1 MNVHRDENDLRSATG
16 ASEVA
21 RTLRARGVSTIF
33 TLCGDHTN
41 PLLDACDEAGIRIV
55 DARDERGA
63 AWMAAGWALATAKP
77 GVVVISNTPALTNA
91 ATALADSTFS
101 GIPVLCVTGGVG
113 LDDRGKGHPGDQD
126 QVAIATPITK
136 WAARATQPDNA
147 AALIIRSFEIALAP
161 RPGAVVV
168 ELPLDIQQRGVE
180 PISQTPPLRDV
191 ETPNVAEIRA
201 RLSRAQRPVMIA
213 GSGCF
218 WDGAGDALRALAEG
232 ARIPVFTARAA
243 RGLLSDDHE
252 LCMGF
257 PNLLAPAAQTIFGE
271 ADVALV
277 VGAELDVLMG
287 NGAFHPGCTLIRI
300 DADPGAFAIGRH
312 AEIELIASPRA
323 TLELLAAG
331 AQPLDTDGWVK
342 RLRDAVDVRA
352 AEVAKRAQIASSPLH
367 PGRLMAEVSSKLP
380 ADAIV
385 TVDAG
390 ELALWAIDAIPA
402 RAPSSFHTSSASAMG
417 ALGMGLPWAIGMK
430 AARPERP
437 VVALCGDGSFGF
449 TAMELE
455 TSARHGLPV
464 GVVIGNDGGWG
475 IVRHLQNAL
484 HGRTLATD
492 LPVAPY
498 ELLAEFAGGVGDR
511 VEAPKQLEI
520 AITNALVASR
530 PSVINAILDRSIE
543 HEAMP
548 LIAAMFA
555 ARQAG
560 V

>member
-1 MNVHRDENDLRSATG
+1 MATG

-21 RTLRARGVSTIF
+21 RALRAHGVSTVF
-33 TLCGDHTN
+33 ALCGDHTN
-41 PLLDACDEAGIRIV
+41 PILESCDDERIRIV

-63 AWMAAGWALATAKP
+63 AWMAAGWALATAEP
-77 GVVVISNTPALTNA
+77 GVVVVSNTPALTNA

-101 GIPVLCVTGGVG
+101 GIPVVCITGGVA
-113 LDDRGKGHPGDQD
+113 LSDRGKGHPGDQD
-126 QVAIATPITK
+126 QVAIAEPISK
-136 WAARATQPDNA
+136 WSVLLENSEEAS
-147 AALIIRSFEIALAP
+147 ALISRSCQIAVAP

-168 ELPLDIQQRGVE
+168 ELPMDVQQSRVERGVE
-180 PISQTPPLRDV
+180 ELSLRTSERDG
-191 ETPNVAEIRA
+191 ETPNVSEIA
-201 RLSRAQRPVMIA
+201 RLLGSAERPVIIA

-218 WDGAGDALRALAEG
+218 WDGAGDALRAFTER

-257 PNLLAPAAQTIFGE
+257 PNLLAPAAQTIFGD

-277 VGAELDVLMG
+277 LGAELDVLMG
-287 NGAFHPGCTLIRI
+287 NGAFHPGCTLIRV
-300 DADPGAFAIGRH
+300 DQDPNAFAIGRP
-312 AEIELIASPRA
+312 AEIALVASPHAALDALVRDA
-323 TLELLAAG
+323 TA
-331 AQPLDTDGWVK
+331 LDTDAWVK
-342 RLRDAVDVRA
+342 RLRDAVDARA
-352 AEVAKRAQIASSPLH
+352 ADVAKRAQISSAPLH
-367 PGRLMAEVSSKLP
+367 PGRMIAEVASKLP
-380 ADAIV
+380 PDAIV

-430 AARPERP
+430 AARPDRP
-437 VVALCGDGSFGF
+437 VVAVCGDGSFGF
-449 TAMELE
+449 TAMEVE

-464 GVVIGNDGGWG
+464 AAVIGNDGGWG
-475 IVRHLQNAL
+475 IVRHLQRAL
-484 HGRTLATD
+484 HGRALASD

-498 ELLAEFAGGVGDR
+498 ELLAEFAGGTGDR
-511 VEAPKQLEI
+511 VETPKQLEI
-520 AITNALVASR
+520 AVTNALVSAK
-530 PSVINAILDRSIE
+530 PSVINAIVDPAAE

-555 ARQAG
+555 ARAPR
-560 V
+560 

>member
-1 MNVHRDENDLRSATG
+1 VGTG

-21 RTLRARGVSTIF
+21 GTLRARAVTTVF

-41 PLLDACDEAGIRIV
+41 PLLEACDDEGIHLI

-63 AWMAAGWALATAKP
+63 AWMAAGWALATAEP
-77 GVVVISNTPALTNA
+77 GVVIVSNTPALTNA
-91 ATALADSTFS
+91 ATALADSTTS
-101 GIPVLCVTGGVG
+101 GIPVLCITGGVG

-126 QVAIATPITK
+126 QVAIAGSMAK
-136 WAARATQPDNA
+136 WAARAEHPDDA
-147 AALIIRSFEIALAP
+147 AAFISRGFEIALAP
-161 RPGAVVV
+161 RPGAAVV
-168 ELPLDIQQRGVE
+168 ELPLDVQQRGAE
-180 PISQTPPLRDV
+180 PVSLTPPRRV
-191 ETPNVAEIRA
+191 AETPDVGEILGL
-201 RLSRAQRPVMIA
+201 LSGSERPVIIA

-218 WDGAGDALRALAEG
+218 WDGAGDALRAFAES

-257 PNLLAPAAQTIFGE
+257 PNLLAPAAQVIFGE

-287 NGAFHPGCTLIRI
+287 NGAFHPGCTLIRV
-300 DADPGAFAIGRH
+300 DADPGAFAIGRR
-312 AEIELIASPRA
+312 AEIELIASPRP
-323 TLELLAAG
+323 TLEHLAAG
-331 AQPLDTDGWVK
+331 TEPLDTDGWVK
-342 RLRDAVDVRA
+342 RLRDAVDARNT
-352 AEVAKRAQIASSPLH
+352 EVAKRAQISSAPLH
-367 PGRLMAEVSSKLP
+367 PGRMMAEVAAKLP
-380 ADAIV
+380 PDAIV

-390 ELALWAIDAIPA
+390 ELALWAIDAIGA
-402 RAPSSFHTSSASAMG
+402 RARSSFHTSSASSMG

-455 TSARHGLPV
+455 TSTRHGLPV
-464 GVVIGNDGGWG
+464 AAVIGNDGGWG
-475 IVRHLQNAL
+475 IVRHLQKAL
-484 HGRTLATD
+484 RGRALASD

-511 VEAPKQLEI
+511 VETPQQLEI
-520 AITNALVASR
+520 AITNALVDSR
-530 PSVINAILDRSIE
+530 PSVINTIIDPSIE

-548 LIAAMFA
+548 LIAAMFE
-555 ARQAG
+555 ARQRA
-560 V
+560 

>member
-1 MNVHRDENDLRSATG
+1 MATG

-21 RTLRARGVSTIF
+21 RALRARGVTTVF
-33 TLCGDHTN
+33 ALCGDHTN
-41 PLLDACDEAGIRIV
+41 PVLESCDDEGIRIV

-63 AWMAAGWALATAKP
+63 AWMAAGWALATAEP
-77 GVVVISNTPALTNA
+77 GVVVVSNTPALTNA

-101 GIPVLCVTGGVG
+101 GIPVVCITGGVA
-113 LDDRGKGHPGDQD
+113 LADRGKGHPGDQD
-126 QVAIATPITK
+126 QAAIAAPISK
-136 WAARATQPDNA
+136 VSFRAEDPKAA
-147 AALIIRSFEIALAP
+147 AALISRSCQIAVAP

-168 ELPLDIQQRGVE
+168 ELPMDVQQRRADGGAGA
-180 PISQTPPLRDV
+180 ISLTTPTPDE
-191 ETPNVAEIRA
+191 ETPDVSHIARILGNAE
-201 RLSRAQRPVMIA
+201 RPVIIA

-218 WDGAGDALRALAEG
+218 WDGAADALRALTER

-243 RGLLSDDHE
+243 RGLLADDHE

-257 PNLLAPAAQTIFGE
+257 PNLLTPAAQTIFGE

-287 NGAFHPGCTLIRI
+287 NGAFHPGCTLIRL
-300 DADPGAFAIGRH
+300 DADPNAFAIGRK
-312 AEIELIASPRA
+312 AEMELVASPRA
-323 TLELLAAG
+323 TLAALTRD
-331 AQPLDTDGWVK
+331 AKPLDTDAWIG
-342 RLRDAVDVRA
+342 RLRQAVEARA
-352 AEVAKRAQIASSPLH
+352 AEVGKRAQIASAPLH
-367 PGRLMAEVSSKLP
+367 PGRLIAEVAANLP
-380 ADAIV
+380 PDAIV

-402 RAPSSFHTSSASAMG
+402 RAPSSFNTSSASAMG

-455 TSARHGLPV
+455 TSTRHGLPV
-464 GVVIGNDGGWG
+464 AAVIGNDGGWG
-475 IVRHLQNAL
+475 IVRHLQQAL
-484 HGRTLATD
+484 HGRALASD

-498 ELLAEFAGGVGDR
+498 ELLAEFAGGTGDR
-511 VEAPKQLEI
+511 VETPQQLEI
-520 AITNALVASR
+520 AVTNALVSAK
-530 PSVINAILDRSIE
+530 PSVVNAIIDPAVQ

-555 ARQAG
+555 ARANG
-560 V
+560 

>member
-1 MNVHRDENDLRSATG
+1 M
-16 ASEVA
+16 
-21 RTLRARGVSTIF
+21 LRARGVSTVF
-33 TLCGDHTN
+33 ALCGDHTN
-41 PLLDACDEAGIRIV
+41 PILESCDDAQIRII
-55 DARDERGA
+55 DTRDERGA
-63 AWMAAGWALATAKP
+63 AWMAAGWALATAEP
-77 GVVVISNTPALTNA
+77 GVVVVSNTPALTNA

-101 GIPVLCVTGGVG
+101 GIPVVCITGGVS

-126 QVAIATPITK
+126 QVTIATPISK
-136 WAARATQPDNA
+136 WARRALDGNKA
-147 AALIIRSFEIALAP
+147 AALAEEAFEVSAAP
-161 RPGAVVV
+161 RPGAAVL
-168 ELPLDIQQRGVE
+168 ELPMDVQQRGVE
-180 PISQTPPLRDV
+180 PISLPTPRRDV
-191 ETPNVAEIRA
+191 ETPNVNEILTKLGDSERA
-201 RLSRAQRPVMIA
+201 VIIA

-218 WDGAGDALRALAEG
+218 WDRAGDALRALAET

-243 RGLLSDDHE
+243 RGLLADDHE

-257 PNLLAPAAQTIFGE
+257 PNLLTPAAQTIFGE

-287 NGAFHPGCTLIRI
+287 NGAFHPGCTLIRV
-300 DADPGAFAIGRH
+300 DADPNAFAVGRP
-312 AEIELIASPRA
+312 AEIELIASPRTTLDAIARDARTLA
-323 TLELLAAG
+323 TG
-331 AQPLDTDGWVK
+331 DWVK
-342 RLRDAVDVRA
+342 RLRDAVDARA
-352 AEVAKRAQIASSPLH
+352 AEVAKRAQIASQPLH
-367 PGRLMAEVSSKLP
+367 PGRLVAEVAAALP
-380 ADAIV
+380 EDAIV

-390 ELALWAIDAIPA
+390 ELALWAIDALPA
-402 RAPSSFHTSSASAMG
+402 RAPSSFNTSSASAMG

-464 GVVIGNDGGWG
+464 SVVIGNDGGWG
-475 IVRHLQNAL
+475 IVRHLQSAI
-484 HGRTLATD
+484 HGRALASD

-498 ELLAEFAGGVGDR
+498 EVLAELAGGTGDR
-511 VEAPKQLEI
+511 VETPQQVAI
-520 AITNALVASR
+520 AITNALVSEK
-530 PSVINAILDRSIE
+530 PSVINAIIDPAVQ

-555 ARQAG
+555 ARTH

>member
-1 MNVHRDENDLRSATG
+1 METG
-16 ASEVA
+16 ASNVA
-21 RTLRARGVSTIF
+21 RTLRARGVTTVF

-41 PLLDACDEAGIRIV
+41 PILEACDHEGIRLI
-55 DARDERGA
+55 DTRDERGA
-63 AWMAAGWALATAKP
+63 AWMAAGWALATAEP
-77 GVVVISNTPALTNA
+77 GVVVVSNTPALTNA

-101 GIPVLCVTGGVG
+101 GIPVLCIAGGVG
-113 LDDRGKGHPGDQD
+113 LADRGKGHPGDQD
-126 QVAIATPITK
+126 QTAIAAPISK
-136 WAARATQPDNA
+136 WSARAETPQDA
-147 AALIIRSFEIALAP
+147 ATLVGRGCQIAVAP
-161 RPGAVVV
+161 RPGAAVV
-168 ELPLDIQQRGVE
+168 ELPLDVQQRGVE
-180 PISQTPPLRDV
+180 PISLTTPERDV
-191 ETPNVAEIRA
+191 ATPDVREIVRVLSGAE
-201 RLSRAQRPVMIA
+201 RPVIIA

-218 WDGAGDALRALAEG
+218 WDGAGDALRAMAEA

-257 PNLLAPAAQTIFGE
+257 PNLLTPAAQMIFGE

-287 NGAFHPGCTLIRI
+287 NGAFHPGCSLIRVDH
-300 DADPGAFAIGRH
+300 DAGAFANGRK
-312 AEIELIASPRA
+312 AEIELVASPRA
-323 TLELLAAG
+323 ALEALSAG
-331 AQPLDTDGWVK
+331 ARPLDTDTWIK
-342 RLRDAVDVRA
+342 RLREAVDARA
-352 AEVAKRAQIASSPLH
+352 ADVSKRAQISSAPLH
-367 PGRLMAEVSSKLP
+367 PGRMMAEVVAKLP

-390 ELALWAIDAIPA
+390 ELALWALDAIPA

-449 TAMELE
+449 TAIELE
-455 TSARHGLPV
+455 TSTRHSIPV
-464 GVVIGNDGGWG
+464 AAVIGNDGGWG
-475 IVRHLQNAL
+475 IVRHLQQAL
-484 HGRTLATD
+484 HGRSLVSD

-511 VEAPKQLEI
+511 VETPQQLEI

-530 PSVINAILDRSIE
+530 PSVINAILDPAVQ

-555 ARQAG
+555 GRRDG

>member
-1 MNVHRDENDLRSATG
+1 MS
-16 ASEVA
+16 
-21 RTLRARGVSTIF
+21 
-33 TLCGDHTN
+33 
-41 PLLDACDEAGIRIV
+41 
-55 DARDERGA
+55 
-63 AWMAAGWALATAKP
+63 
-77 GVVVISNTPALTNA
+77 
-91 ATALADSTFS
+91 
-101 GIPVLCVTGGVG
+101 
-113 LDDRGKGHPGDQD
+113 DRGKGHPGDQD
-126 QVAIATPITK
+126 QAAIAAPISK
-136 WAARATQPDNA
+136 WSGRAETGEEA
-147 AALIIRSFEIALAP
+147 AALVRGGYEIAVAP
-161 RPGAVVV
+161 RPGATVV
-168 ELPLDIQQRGVE
+168 ELPLDVQQRGVE
-180 PISQTPPLRDV
+180 PISLTTPRRDEV
-191 ETPNVAEIRA
+191 TPDVGEIMRRLARAE
-201 RLSRAQRPVMIA
+201 RPVIIA

-287 NGAFHPGCTLIRI
+287 SGAFHPGCTLIRV
-300 DADPGAFAIGRH
+300 DADHNAFAIGRKT
-312 AEIELIASPRA
+312 EIELVAPPRA
-323 TLELLAAG
+323 ALDQLAAG
-331 AQPLDTDGWVK
+331 AQPLDTDTWVK
-342 RLRDAVDVRA
+342 RLRNAVDARA
-352 AEVAKRAQIASSPLH
+352 TDVAARAQISSAPLH
-367 PGRLMAEVSSKLP
+367 PGRMMAEVASKLP

-464 GVVIGNDGGWG
+464 AAVIGNDGGWG

-484 HGRTLATD
+484 QGRALASD

-511 VEAPKQLEI
+511 CETPKQLEI
-520 AITNALVASR
+520 AITNALVAAR
-530 PSVINAILDRSIE
+530 PSVINAILDQSIE

-555 ARQAG
+555 ARQRS
-560 V
+560 

>member
-1 MNVHRDENDLRSATG
+1 VTTG

-21 RTLRARGVSTIF
+21 RALRARGVSTVF
-33 TLCGDHTN
+33 SLCGDHTN
-41 PLLDACDEAGIRIV
+41 PILESCDDEGIRII

-63 AWMAAGWALATAKP
+63 AWMAAGWALATAEP
-77 GVVVISNTPALTNA
+77 GVVVVSNTPALTNA

-101 GIPVLCVTGGVG
+101 GIPVLCITGGVSLG
-113 LDDRGKGHPGDQD
+113 DRGKGHPGDQD
-126 QVAIATPITK
+126 QAAIAAPISK
-136 WAARATQPDNA
+136 SSMRLENPNEA
-147 AALIIRSFEIALAP
+147 AALVSRCCQIAVAP
-161 RPGAVVV
+161 RPGSVVV
-168 ELPLDIQQRGVE
+168 EIPMDVQQGRADGGAE
-180 PISQTPPLRDV
+180 GISFPFTGGDEASPDV
-191 ETPNVAEIRA
+191 TEIARA
-201 RLSRAQRPVMIA
+201 LGKAARPVIIA

-243 RGLLSDDHE
+243 RGLLADDHE

-257 PNLLAPAAQTIFGE
+257 PNLLTPAAQTIFGE

-277 VGAELDVLMG
+277 VGAELDILMG
-287 NGAFHPGCTLIRI
+287 NGAFHPGCTLVRV
-300 DADPGAFAIGRH
+300 DADPNAFAVGRA
-312 AEIELIASPRA
+312 AEIPLVASPRA
-323 TLELLAAG
+323 TLEALAKDAM
-331 AQPLDTDGWVK
+331 PLATDEWVK
-342 RLRDAVDVRA
+342 RLRDAVDARA
-352 AEVAKRAQIASSPLH
+352 ADVAKRAHIAAAPLH
-367 PGRLMAEVSSKLP
+367 PGRLIAEVAAKLP

-390 ELALWAIDAIPA
+390 ELALWAIDAVPA
-402 RAPSSFHTSSASAMG
+402 RAPSSFSTSSASAMG

-437 VVALCGDGSFGF
+437 VVAICGDGSFGF

-464 GVVIGNDGGWG
+464 AAVIGNDGGWG
-475 IVRHLQNAL
+475 IVRHLQNAI
-484 HGRTLATD
+484 HGRALASD

-498 ELLAEFAGGVGDR
+498 ELLAEFAGGTGDR
-511 VEAPKQLEI
+511 VETPQQVEI
-520 AITNALVASR
+520 AITNALVSAK
-530 PSVINAILDRSIE
+530 PSVINAIIDPAVQ

-555 ARQAG
+555 ARASG
-560 V
+560 

>member
-1 MNVHRDENDLRSATG
+1 VATG
-16 ASEVA
+16 ASNVA
-21 RTLRARGVSTIF
+21 EALRARGVSTVF

-41 PLLDACDEAGIRIV
+41 PLLDACDEAGIRII
-55 DARDERGA
+55 DTRDERGA

-77 GVVVISNTPALTNA
+77 GVVVVSNTPALTNA

-101 GIPVLCVTGGVG
+101 GIPVLCITGGVA
-113 LDDRGKGHPGDQD
+113 LSDRGKGHPGDQD
-126 QVAIATPITK
+126 QGAIAAPISKWSVRAETPEE
-136 WAARATQPDNA
+136 AAEFVSRGFQ
-147 AALIIRSFEIALAP
+147 IAGTP
-161 RPGAVVV
+161 RPGAAVV
-168 ELPLDIQQRGVE
+168 ELPLDVQQRGVE
-180 PISQTPPLRDV
+180 PISLTPSERDV
-191 ETPNVAEIRA
+191 ETPDVGEI
-201 RLSRAQRPVMIA
+201 SRWLGLAQRPVIIA

-232 ARIPVFTARAA
+232 ARFPVFTARAA

-287 NGAFHPGCTLIRI
+287 NGAFHPACTLIRI
-300 DADPGAFAIGRH
+300 DQDPGAFAIGRK
-312 AEIELIASPRA
+312 AEIELVASPRA

-331 AQPLDTDGWVK
+331 TQPLDTDGWVK
-342 RLRDAVDVRA
+342 RLRDAVSARA
-352 AEVAKRAQIASSPLH
+352 TAVAERAQISSSPLH
-367 PGRLMAEVSSKLP
+367 PGRMMAEVASKLP

-449 TAMELE
+449 TAMEVE
-455 TSARHGLPV
+455 TATRHKLPV
-464 GVVIGNDGGWG
+464 AAVVGNDGGWG

-484 HGRTLATD
+484 HGRALASD

-498 ELLAEFAGGVGDR
+498 ELLAEFAGAVGDR
-511 VEAPKQLEI
+511 VETPKQLEI

-530 PSVINAILDRSIE
+530 PSVINAILDPSIE